1 MRVSDVD
8 FNALGPTISKAQA
21 RAILRRDWKEIDRM
35 IADGTIPTIPG
46 QGKVWIPTH
55 RFLVKMGLK
64 SETDNIAKELAALRE
79 EITELKRRIT
89 EPR

>member
-1 MRVSDVD
+1 
-8 FNALGPTISKAQA
+8 
-21 RAILRRDWKEIDRM
+21 
-35 IADGTIPTIPG
+35 
-46 QGKVWIPTH
+46 
-55 RFLVKMGLK
+55 MGLK

>member
-46 QGKVWIPTH
+46 QGKVRIPTH